1 MGAARI
7 ASEPE
12 TMSVIVDTNTVA
24 APDRFDYWADAHGRV
39 LHPLELRRPGRDPF
53 TGRIRAHRV
62 GAVTL
67 FHIEGDASAIR
78 RTARLVARHD
88 PEELQVTNLVRGRFR
103 IEQGA
108 RTALVGAGDLSC
120 YETSHAYDVTSP
132 GPFELLLFS
141 VPKALLGDRAAA
153 VCARTAVAL
162 DGRSGAAALAG
173 PFLRGVAERIED
185 GSLDAGAVGLSDCVV
200 DLVRLLFAADRPG
213 SAGGPTLFA
222 QVVAYIDAHLGDPD
236 LGPRPIAAAHFVSVR
251 ALHKVFEREGHTVG
265 GWIRSR
271 RLAAVCR
278 DLADP
283 ALADHPIRVLAA
295 RRGFVDAPH
304 FNRLFR
310 AEHGCTPGEFRHR

>member
-1 MGAARI
+1 
-7 ASEPE
+7 
-12 TMSVIVDTNTVA
+12 MSVIVDTSTVPA
-24 APDRFDYWADAHGRV
+24 QYRFDYWADAHGRV

-120 YETSHAYDVTSP
+120 YETSHAYEVTSP

-141 VPKALLGDRAAA
+141 LPKALLGERADA

-162 DGRSGAAALAG
+162 DGRTGAAALAG
-173 PFLRGVAERIED
+173 PFLRGIAERIED
-185 GSLDAGAVGLSDCVV
+185 GSLDAGATGLSDCVV
-200 DLVRLLFAADRPG
+200 DVVRLLFTADRPD
-213 SAGGPTLFA
+213 AANPEAPRLFPR
-222 QVVAYIDAHLGDPD
+222 VVAYIDAHLGDPD
-236 LGPRPIAAAHFVSVR
+236 LGPRPVAAAHFVSVR
-251 ALHKVFEREGHTVG
+251 QLHKVFECEGRTVA
-265 GWIRSR
+265 GWIRAR
-271 RLAAVCR
+271 RLAAVRR

-283 ALADHPIRVLAA
+283 GLAELPIRVLAA

-310 AEHGCTPGEFRHR
+310 AEQGCTPGEFRRHQLSS

>member
-1 MGAARI
+1 
-7 ASEPE
+7 
-12 TMSVIVDTNTVA
+12 MSVIVDTSTVA
-24 APDRFDYWADAHGRV
+24 APDRFDYWADAHDRV
-39 LHPLELRRPGRDPF
+39 LHPLELRRPGREPF

-103 IEQGA
+103 IEQGS
-108 RTALVGAGDLSC
+108 RTALVGAGDLAC
-120 YETSHAYDVTSP
+120 YETSHPYDVTSP

-141 VPKALLGDRAAA
+141 LPKALLGDGAAA
-153 VCARTAVAL
+153 ACARTAVAL
-162 DGRSGAAALAG
+162 DGRCGVAALAG

-185 GSLDAGAVGLSDCVV
+185 GSLDARAAGLSDCVV
-200 DLVRLLFAADRPG
+200 DVVRMLFAADRPG
-213 SAGGPTLFA
+213 SGSGGGPTLFA
-222 QVVAYIDAHLGDPD
+222 RVVAYIDAHLGDPG
-236 LGPRPIAAAHFVSVR
+236 LAPRPIAAAHFVSVR
-251 ALHKVFEREGHTVG
+251 QLHKVFEREGHTVA
-265 GWIRSR
+265 GWIRAR

-278 DLADP
+278 DLTDP
-283 ALADHPIRVLAA
+283 GLADHPIRVLAA

-310 AEHGCTPGEFRHR
+310 AEHGCTPGEFRRRH

>member
-1 MGAARI
+1 
-7 ASEPE
+7 
-12 TMSVIVDTNTVA
+12 
-24 APDRFDYWADAHGRV
+24 
-39 LHPLELRRPGRDPF
+39 
-53 TGRIRAHRV
+53 
-62 GAVTL
+62 
-67 FHIEGDASAIR
+67 
-78 RTARLVARHD
+78 VARHD

-120 YETSHAYDVTSP
+120 YETSHPYDVTSP
-132 GPFELLLFS
+132 GRFELLLFS
-141 VPKALLGDRAAA
+141 LPKALLGDRAEV

-162 DGRSGAAALAG
+162 DGRTGAAALAG

-185 GSLDAGAVGLSDCVV
+185 GTLDARADGLSDVVV
-200 DLVRLLFAADRPG
+200 DLVRMLFAADPPG
-213 SAGGPTLFA
+213 AAGGAPLFA
-222 QVVAYIDAHLGDPD
+222 QVVAYIDAHLGDPE

-251 ALHKVFEREGHTVG
+251 QLHKVFEREGHTVA

-283 ALADHPIRVLAA
+283 ALAEQPIRVLAA